1 MSTQTAAELTIRS
14 IILGILLTLILAMS
28 NAYLALK
35 LGILTSASIPA
46 AILSMGILRFFKNPS
61 ILENNA
67 VQTAASAGEAIAG
80 GIVYTIP
87 ALIIIQYWH
96 HFDYWTNFFIA
107 ATGGVLGVLF
117 SIPLRRV
124 LVHDNNLRFPEGRAI
139 AEVLKTSNEKTAI
152 RPIVYGGL
160 IGASIELAQVAFKLL
175 ASTWSHWILVKRT
188 IIGFGFGFSATMI
201 GAGFLIGR
209 DMAISI
215 FLGAVLAW
223 IFILPGVGLLHPE
236 ALHNAS
242 AQDALNLLWT
252 GHMRYLGIGGMLFA
266 GIWTFIKLIK
276 PLGRS
281 ILTSFRTFIKQHQAT
296 EIPRTEQDLPLP
308 YIIMGT
314 LLITTGLFIF
324 FRVLFPLDVIGLG
337 GTYAPTF
344 VFISVLYV
352 LTFGF
357 LFSVI
362 TAYFSGMVGV
372 TASPGSSVVIAGIL
386 FAAWLILSAIHLFTS
401 STLTPDQLKAAEA
414 ITIIIGSIVTG
425 IAAIA
430 NDNIQDLKVGQLV
443 GATPWKQQLMLLLG
457 VIVSALIIPPVMQLL
472 FDVYGIA
479 GVMPRPG
486 MDPTHSLPAPTAA
499 MLAAITEAMF
509 QDTLPWSM
517 MFSGASV
524 IIALLGL
531 NHILKGER
539 FFRLSILGVAIGMY
553 LPLATSF
560 PLFLGGMLAYVAER
574 RLNHLKLSPEKTNKR
589 QQVGT
594 LIACGLVAGSALMDV
609 LVAVP
614 FSLMKNSDALA
625 LVGQKFEPYSVMLS
639 IAVTLGLGYW
649 ILKRV
654 AYKN

>member
-1 MSTQTAAELTIRS
+1 
-14 IILGILLTLILAMS
+14 
-28 NAYLALK
+28 
-35 LGILTSASIPA
+35 
-46 AILSMGILRFFKNPS
+46 
-61 ILENNA
+61 
-67 VQTAASAGEAIAG
+67 
-80 GIVYTIP
+80 
-87 ALIIIQYWH
+87 
-96 HFDYWTNFFIA
+96 
-107 ATGGVLGVLF
+107 
-117 SIPLRRV
+117 
-124 LVHDNNLRFPEGRAI
+124 
-139 AEVLKTSNEKTAI
+139 
-152 RPIVYGGL
+152 
-160 IGASIELAQVAFKLL
+160 
-175 ASTWSHWILVKRT
+175 
-188 IIGFGFGFSATMI
+188 
-201 GAGFLIGR
+201 
-209 DMAISI
+209 
-215 FLGAVLAW
+215 
-223 IFILPGVGLLHPE
+223 
-236 ALHNAS
+236 
-242 AQDALNLLWT
+242 
-252 GHMRYLGIGGMLFA
+252 
-266 GIWTFIKLIK
+266 
-276 PLGRS
+276 
-281 ILTSFRTFIKQHQAT
+281 
-296 EIPRTEQDLPLP
+296 
-308 YIIMGT
+308 
-314 LLITTGLFIF
+314 
-324 FRVLFPLDVIGLG
+324 
-337 GTYAPTF
+337 
-344 VFISVLYV
+344 
-352 LTFGF
+352 
-357 LFSVI
+357 
-362 TAYFSGMVGV
+362 
-372 TASPGSSVVIAGIL
+372 
-386 FAAWLILSAIHLFTS
+386 
-401 STLTPDQLKAAEA
+401 
-414 ITIIIGSIVTG
+414 
-425 IAAIA
+425 
-430 NDNIQDLKVGQLV
+430 
-443 GATPWKQQLMLLLG
+443 MLLLG

-589 QQVGT
+589 RQVGT